1 MTIKIEETLVSVT
14 YESDSS
20 FPGKDYGEEVPVVV
34 YIETGHDTQAD
45 MKRSMTVKIGD
56 ALLLPEDIDAI
67 KRMIEQAE
75 KIISNIFVNR
85 EPVII

>member
-56 ALLLPEDIDAI
+56 ALLLPEDIDTI
-67 KRMIEQAE
+67 KKMIEKAE
-75 KIISNIFVNR
+75 QIITIL
-85 EPVII
+85 

>member
-20 FPGKDYGEEVPVVV
+20 FPCKDYGEEVPVVV
-34 YIETGHDTQAD
+34 YIETEHDTQAD
-45 MKRSMTVKIGD
+45 IKRSMTVKIGD

-67 KRMIEQAE
+67 KKMIEKAE
-75 KIISNIFVNR
+75 QIITIL
-85 EPVII
+85 